1 MRPGELEIVREILR
15 RHVPNREV
23 WAFGSRVK
31 GTSRP
36 YSDLDLAVLG
46 DQPLPLLVR
55 AELAEEFSESD
66 LPFKVDIVDWATT
79 SERFR
84 QIIESEYV
92 VLPLDRTVE
101 EVKKLGATSP
111 KRLRKGDAQ

>member
-1 MRPGELEIVREILR
+1 MSQTSTNRRLELRPSELGIVREILQ
-15 RHVPNREV
+15 RHVPEREV

-31 GTSRP
+31 GKAKT

-46 DQPLPLLVR
+46 EQPLTLSIR

-66 LPFKVDIVDWATT
+66 LPYKVDVVDWATT

-84 QIIESEYV
+84 EIISKEYIV
-92 VLPLDRTVE
+92 VQER
-101 EVKKLGATSP
+101 
-111 KRLRKGDAQ
+111 RLQSQ